1 MLVFSLPLYN
11 KYRRLPVENSI
22 YPSRVAGCKYFFLI
36 FSTMIHKFAQTFLAI
51 LIDAAK
57 REDYLAHR
65 LNRKHKDFTVQAK
78 SREGLTANAL
88 LD

>member
-1 MLVFSLPLYN
+1 VGHPRAYISP
-11 KYRRLPVENSI
+11 PH
-22 YPSRVAGCKYFFLI
+22 VAACKYFFFI
-36 FSTMIHKFAQTFLAI
+36 FSTTIHKFAQTFLAI
-51 LIDAAK
+51 LIDAGK

>member
-1 MLVFSLPLYN
+1 MVFV
-11 KYRRLPVENSI
+11 R
-22 YPSRVAGCKYFFLI
+22 FFHNDSQFCTDI
-36 FSTMIHKFAQTFLAI
+36 FSI

-78 SREGLTANAL
+78 SREGLTAIAL

>member
-1 MLVFSLPLYN
+1 
-11 KYRRLPVENSI
+11 
-22 YPSRVAGCKYFFLI
+22 
-36 FSTMIHKFAQTFLAI
+36 MIHNFAQTFFSI

-57 REDYLAHR
+57 REDYLARR

-78 SREGLTANAL
+78 SREGLTAIAL

>member
-1 MLVFSLPLYN
+1 
-11 KYRRLPVENSI
+11 
-22 YPSRVAGCKYFFLI
+22 
-36 FSTMIHKFAQTFLAI
+36 MIHKFAQTFLAI

>member
-1 MLVFSLPLYN
+1 
-11 KYRRLPVENSI
+11 
-22 YPSRVAGCKYFFLI
+22 
-36 FSTMIHKFAQTFLAI
+36 MIHNFAQTFFSI

-78 SREGLTANAL
+78 SREGLTAIAL